1 MIHITITTH
10 NISDKERQQLYRDIA
25 TLTARLV
32 RIADFA
38 DNTDG
43 ADKIPA
49 SESIPKITPILS
61 NKIKSSGLIRAIR
74 EIREIRDSEGPSTIT
89 DGTEPIPKITPIR
102 NNKTISSSLIRA
114 IREIRK
120 IRNSEGPFTITD
132 GTDDADNTDKTSTT
146 EPIERITPIL
156 SNKTSY
162 RSLIREIREIRN
174 SEGPFR
180 IAEDADDADNTDKTP
195 ARNLIPKITPNLNN
209 KIKSSGLIRAIRE
222 IREIRDSEASPRHPQ
237 NAFSIADI
245 ADNTENTPAT
255 EPIPKI
261 TPILSNK
268 TISRG
273 LIRAIREIRAIRDS
287 ETPPR
292 HPRFRHQIRD
302 IRTIRN
308 SELNTQFTQ
317 LPNDLF
323 NATYNA
329 IVQIPIQTRI
339 ALQQLNTD
347 TTAQIRDIH
356 NLHVLSAQQKVDQ
369 IQRIEQQAA
378 KRRVQIEQQAN
389 QAKIRSYQ
397 KVVQNFIT
405 GIGRMIAEQLKLRTA
420 AVITN
425 AVLGTQTPKTRP
437 DTTRSNPIGSLI
449 STFIPVLATHPALA
463 IGSGLALGAARLFSS
478 SFDDPINDAI
488 ARQAGINQAH
498 QRATELGRR
507 SAVDLTKHFV
517 HGFTTETANPT
528 TPTDTAPVVRNEIK
542 LIIGTQELKAI
553 YEETQR
559 QIKTGTITKNT

>member
-1 MIHITITTH
+1 MPDITITITTH

-32 RIADFA
+32 RITDGT

-74 EIREIRDSEGPSTIT
+74 EIREIRDSEGPFRIT

-102 NNKTISSSLIRA
+102 NNKTISSSLIRE
-114 IREIRK
+114 IRE
-120 IRNSEGPFTITD
+120 IRNSEGPFRITD
-132 GTDDADNTDKTSTT
+132 DADDADNTDKT
-146 EPIERITPIL
+146 PAIELIPKITPIQN
-156 SNKTSY
+156 NKTISS
-162 RSLIREIREIRN
+162 SLIRAIREIREIRN

-180 IAEDADDADNTDKTP
+180 IADDADDADNTDKTP
-195 ARNLIPKITPNLNN
+195 ARNLIPKITSVLSN
-209 KIKSSGLIRAIRE
+209 KTSYRSLIRAIRAIRE
-222 IREIRDSEASPRHPQ
+222 IRDSEGPST
-237 NAFSIADI
+237 I
-245 ADNTENTPAT
+245 TENTPAT
-255 EPIPKI
+255 EPIEKI
-261 TPILSNK
+261 MSVLSNK
-268 TISRG
+268 TSYRS
-273 LIRAIREIRAIRDS
+273 LIHAIREIRKIRDT

-308 SELNTQFTQ
+308 SETPPQNPLSQLHTQFTQ

-356 NLHVLSAQQKVDQ
+356 NSHILSAQQKADQ

-397 KVVQNFIT
+397 KVVQNFIK

-425 AVLGTQTPKTRP
+425 AVLGTQTPKTRH
-437 DTTRSNPIGSLI
+437 DTTRTNPIGSLI

-517 HGFTTETANPT
+517 HGFATETANPT